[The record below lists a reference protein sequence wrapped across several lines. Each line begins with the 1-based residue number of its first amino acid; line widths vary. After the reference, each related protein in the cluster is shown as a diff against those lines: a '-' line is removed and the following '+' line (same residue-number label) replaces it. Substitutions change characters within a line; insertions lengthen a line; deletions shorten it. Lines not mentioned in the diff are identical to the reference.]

1 MLFIGK
7 RGYDRFADELRAL
20 GYEPFALEPLPG
32 LNAIVADHADT
43 LICDLGD
50 EIILPREAAERLPTL
65 PGRLRIIAERPRGDY
80 PADVCLNA
88 LRVGE
93 RLFARLESLSDELR
107 LAAEEKGM
115 KLVNVRQGYARCSA
129 LPLGDAVITADNG
142 LAKAL
147 RREGIETLLIPAGGI
162 ALEGCQYGFI
172 GGASFFD
179 EKRRRAV
186 FFGSLPESFACEVR
200 EFCRERGVCV
210 VELHGELT
218 DVGGAVYSPSNT
230 RT

>member
-7 RGYDRFADELRAL
+7 RGCDRFADELCAL

-50 EIILPREAAERLPTL
+50 ELVVPREVAARMPMPPE
-65 PGRLRIIAERPRGDY
+65 RLRIIAERPRGDY
-80 PADVCLNA
+80 PEDVCLNA

-93 RLFARLESLSDELR
+93 RLFARLESLSDELKS
-107 LAAEEKGM
+107 AAEEKGM

-129 LPLGDAVITADNG
+129 LPLVNAVITADKG
-142 LAKAL
+142 IAKAL
-147 RREGIETLLIPAGGI
+147 RCEGIETLLIPAGGI

-186 FFGSLPESFACEVR
+186 FFGSLPESFACDVR
-200 EFCRERGVCV
+200 EFCRARGICV
-210 VELHGELT
+210 AELRGALT